1 MDYQDF
7 RETMPYCVY
16 YYYKT
21 KLVVVKNKDNQ
32 CIYEGIM
39 VTDADCRSA
48 FCAFSQPLPDC
59 FRDTSDYLQSYLF
72 DEDKPIFK
80 KGSIY
85 NKRRMVEYMQRKEI
99 LWHFL
104 VNNVRATK
112 PSIMH

>member
-21 KLVVVKNKDNQ
+21 KLVVVKNKDSR
-32 CIYEGIM
+32 CIYEGLL
-39 VTDADCRSA
+39 VTDTNCRSA
-48 FCAFSQPLPDC
+48 FLAFSCPLRDC
-59 FRDTSDYLQSYLF
+59 FRETTDYLQSYLY

-80 KGSIY
+80 KGNAY
-85 NKRRMVEYMQRKEI
+85 NKRRMVEYEQRKEI
-99 LWHFL
+99 LMHFL

-112 PSIMH
+112 PSFMH